1 MVTEG
6 SAGVEDERRRKVK
19 LIGRRLQFRWNRTI
33 GGYV

>member
-19 LIGRRLQFRWNRTI
+19 LIGRLQFRWNRTI